1 MTIFSISQHRLD
13 GAPFQASPNHGGA
26 FGSGKPDA
34 IIIHFTGGSSAES
47 SIRQLCD
54 DKAQN
59 RVSAH
64 VVIGRDG
71 VITQLVPFNVVAWH
85 AGLSTYGGR
94 SGYNQYSIGIEI
106 DNPGRLTRTEGG
118 GYTTWFG
125 RTVPSDQVVTLKH
138 RNESGATPWMLYTEK
153 QLDAVFALCAA
164 LCKSYPI
171 REILG
176 HEEIAPGRKTD
187 PGPAFP
193 LERLRDGLLGAG
205 RAADGPALPPPVPT
219 PSPAAPS
226 APAAAPRGF
235 VAVDKLNIRSGP
247 RVDAALVAPPLLRGT
262 LLSLLDQAPGWRQV
276 RLDSALTGW
285 VKADYIKS

>member
-1 MTIFSISQHRLD
+1 MSTLSISQHRLD
-13 GAPFQASPNHGGA
+13 GAPFKASPNHGGA

-54 DKAQN
+54 DKAPN

-71 VITQLVPFNVVAWH
+71 VITQLVPFNLVAWH

-106 DNPGRLTRTEGG
+106 DNPGRLTRTESG

-125 RTVPSDQVVTLKH
+125 RTVAAEQVVTLKH
-138 RNESGATPWMLYTEK
+138 RNESVPTPWQLYTEP
-153 QLDAVFALCAA
+153 QLEAVFALCAA
-164 LCKSYPI
+164 LCTSYPI

-219 PSPAAPS
+219 PAPS

-235 VAVDKLNIRSGP
+235 VAVDKLNIRSAP
-247 RVDAALVAPPLLRGT
+247 RVDAPLAAAPLLRGT

-276 RLDSALTGW
+276 RLDSGLIGW